1 MSVVGPTRL
10 VLLRA
15 GKYDYGEVELTR
27 PLHLVGPN
35 NVGKTSLI
43 AALQFLYIDDQ
54 RHMHFARDLADTRR
68 YYFPDPSSYV
78 LFECLTPTGFQVF
91 GVQGLGPLK
100 QYEFQRFAYRGRFE
114 AEDFLDAERRVR
126 DPGEIRARLA
136 PRGYTLLEPRHLRA
150 ALSGIGESRG
160 VHLGLVPL
168 RHRDHYGRFRAMFRN
183 LLRLAHLRQEELKE
197 FFVEI
202 HQAEFQQAEI
212 DLERDYAGQYE
223 KVRRGAAELADLRA
237 VEEEARRLLEAAG
250 RRRGLRRELPALWS
264 ALRAAYAR
272 DEAEDVASEADLAAH
287 RTQATGRHAR
297 TEEERRGLQEDLRR
311 TAEERGAL
319 GERLRELDAQAAE
332 FGTFLA
338 PLEAEKRDRLEV
350 EAQALAARLHQAEAE
365 SAHRLE
371 ARLARNEA
379 ELARKRD
386 LRARLSGALAG
397 RLLGTFT
404 SEELETLFRLWN
416 PALLG
421 LPAAPG
427 GVELRDS
434 EALEARLREILQR
447 IDAGTY
453 ADAAVRV
460 ELGAVPAPD
469 LAEYA
474 EPVRID
480 ERIAE
485 LADEVERDRAALE
498 ARREADRL
506 RARVEALRRERDGC
520 ARRLLRYEE
529 YREKLSRA
537 EGWRA
542 RNGELGLQ
550 EGKLGERLAELDRL
564 RDELA
569 GELRRLGGEE
579 EALGERR
586 RRREEAVRRLAP
598 PPVEWEEGPA
608 PQLPGDL
615 LEDLHALAAR
625 YVEGSR
631 EERRLTE
638 RVEDGL
644 RAVRARTYGRLD
656 RETEEESLAALAEE
670 LEAVAEKARAVQAL
684 WKGLA
689 AGLTS
694 AFRALARDLETLESR
709 VDELNRALAKV
720 SVSNLARLRLLVK
733 EHPEWTRRLRTVS
746 VEEEMPLFGDRKAV
760 DEALGQLGEL
770 LSHYPRVRLLDLFH
784 LHFEVT
790 APDGAVSTYPHLDTI
805 ESHGTTI
812 TIKVLI
818 NLLLLRGLL
827 GRKEVSLPFYLDE
840 VASLDHENLS
850 AIVEKAQELGFV
862 PALASPEAMD
872 AADHLYFLAERQ
884 GRVLLEP
891 RTSLVRI
898 HRDGGEGQEET
909 GNVADG
915 P

>member
-78 LFECLTPTGFQVF
+78 LFECLTPTGFQVL

-114 AEDFLDAERRVR
+114 PDDFLDAERRVR
-126 DPGEIRARLA
+126 EPEDVRARLA
-136 PRGYTLLEPRHLRA
+136 PRGYALLEPRHLRA
-150 ALSGIGESRG
+150 ALTGLGDGRG

-168 RHRDHYGRFRAMFRN
+168 RHRDHYPRFRAMFRN

-202 HQAEFQQAEI
+202 HQAEFRQVEI
-212 DLERDYAGQYE
+212 DLERDYAGQYD

-237 VEEEARRLLEAAG
+237 VEEEARRLLETAA
-250 RRRGLRRELPALWS
+250 RRRKLRRELPALWK
-264 ALRAAYAR
+264 ALGAAYAR
-272 DEAEDVASEADLAAH
+272 DEAADAAALAELGA
-287 RTQATGRHAR
+287 RRAEVSQRHAR
-297 TEEERRGLQEDLRR
+297 TDGERRELQEALRR
-311 TAEERGAL
+311 AAEERGAL

-332 FGTFLA
+332 FEAFLA
-338 PLEAEKRDRLEV
+338 PLEADKRNRLEADAEALAV
-350 EAQALAARLHQAEAE
+350 RLSQAQAEPASRLH
-365 SAHRLE
+365 

-379 ELARKRD
+379 ELARKRG
-386 LRARLSGALAG
+386 LRERLAGALAA
-397 RLLGTFT
+397 RLLKTFSLEDLGTV
-404 SEELETLFRLWN
+404 FRLGN

-421 LPAAPG
+421 LPAGPG
-427 GVELRDS
+427 GVELRDAA
-434 EALEARLREILQR
+434 ALEARLRQVLARVE
-447 IDAGTY
+447 AGAY
-453 ADAAVRV
+453 ADGAVRV
-460 ELGAVPAPD
+460 ALAALPASD

-474 EPVRID
+474 DASTLD
-480 ERIAE
+480 ERIAA
-485 LADEVERDRAALE
+485 LAAEVERDRAALE
-498 ARREADRL
+498 ACREADRL
-506 RARVEALRRERDGC
+506 RARLEALRRERDAC
-520 ARRLLRYEE
+520 ARRLVRHEAF
-529 YREKLSRA
+529 RERLAQA
-537 EGWRA
+537 ESWRQ
-542 RNGELGLQ
+542 RHGELGRF
-550 EGKLGERLAELDRL
+550 EAELGARLEALDHL

-569 GELRRLGGEE
+569 GERRRLEGEE
-579 EALGERR
+579 AALGERR

-598 PPVEWEEGPA
+598 PPAQWEASPA
-608 PQLPGDL
+608 SDHLPGL
-615 LEDLHALAAR
+615 PEDLHALAAR
-625 YVEGSR
+625 YAEGSR
-631 EERRLTE
+631 DERRLAE
-638 RVEDGL
+638 RVEEGL

-656 RETEEESLAALAEE
+656 RDTEEEGLAALAEE
-670 LEAVAEKARAVQAL
+670 LDALAEKARAVQAL
-684 WKGLA
+684 WKALA

-720 SVSNLARLRLLVK
+720 SVSNLARLRLLVR
-733 EHPEWTRRLRTVS
+733 EHPEWTRRLQTVA
-746 VEEEMPLFGDRKAV
+746 VQEEMPLFGDRKAV
-760 DEALGQLGEL
+760 DEALARLGDL
-770 LSHYPRVRLLDLFH
+770 LSHHPRVRLPDLFH
-784 LHFEVT
+784 LHFEIT
-790 APDGAVSTYPHLDTI
+790 TPDGASRTYPHLDTI

-827 GRKEVSLPFYLDE
+827 GRKEVSLPFYMDE
-840 VASLDHENLS
+840 VASLDRENL
-850 AIVEKAQELGFV
+850 AGIVKKAQELGFV

-872 AADHLYFLAERQ
+872 AADLLYFLAERQ

-891 RTSLVRI
+891 RSSLVRI
-898 HRDGGEGQEET
+898 LRREEGD
-909 GNVADG
+909 A
-915 P
+915 